1 MPTPDFVLRLR
12 EKIGHDP
19 LWMTGVTAVI
29 LDDRERILLCRRAD
43 NGAWTPI
50 TGIVDPGEQPA
61 DTAVREAEEET
72 GVRIAVEGL
81 ASVLSN
87 PPLVFPNGDRA
98 QYIDHTFACTYL
110 GGEPHP
116 ADGENTDARWFA
128 IDDLPDMSPHMLAR
142 IEAGFDDVEI
152 RRPPLDSLVHDAAS
166 AVRRVRPAPRPQGV
180 LAQRS
185 TLALAGATLP
195 LTLAARALVP
205 RLRPTLHLVARRP
218 E

>member
-1 MPTPDFVLRLR
+1 MPTPEFVLSIR
-12 EKIGHDP
+12 EKIGHDL

-142 IEAGFDDVEI
+142 IEAGLADEVSRLGAERVDYRGGLEDEDA
-152 RRPPLDSLVHDAAS
+152 PAAPLPGFIAAI
-166 AVRRVRPAPRPQGV
+166 AA
-180 LAQRS
+180 
-185 TLALAGATLP
+185 
-195 LTLAARALVP
+195 AARDRDRAWS
-205 RLRPTLHLVARRP
+205 RA
-218 E
+218 

>member
-1 MPTPDFVLRLR
+1 MPTPEFVLSIR
-12 EKIGHDP
+12 EKIGHDL

-50 TGIVDPGEQPA
+50 TGIVDPGERPA

-98 QYIDHTFACTYL
+98 QFLDLTFRCRWV
-110 GGEPHP
+110 GGRARVNDEEST
-116 ADGENTDARWFA
+116 AVRWFPL
-128 IDDLPDMSPHMLAR
+128 DDLPSMSERMHRR
-142 IEAGFDDVEI
+142 IAAALGFSGRTDFAVGGAQSREAQNGGAG
-152 RRPPLDSLVHDAAS
+152 DSGSPSGRGSEAAS
-166 AVRRVRPAPRPQGV
+166 DP
-180 LAQRS
+180 S
-185 TLALAGATLP
+185 
-195 LTLAARALVP
+195 
-205 RLRPTLHLVARRP
+205 
-218 E
+218 

>member
-12 EKIGHDP
+12 EKIGHDL

-29 LDDRERILLCRRAD
+29 LDERDRILLCRRAD

-87 PPLVFPNGDRA
+87 PPQVFVNGDRA
-98 QYIDHTFACTYL
+98 QFLDLTFRCRWV
-110 GGEPHP
+110 GGRARVNDEEST
-116 ADGENTDARWFA
+116 AVRWF
-128 IDDLPDMSPHMLAR
+128 
-142 IEAGFDDVEI
+142 
-152 RRPPLDSLVHDAAS
+152 PLDGLPEMSERMHRRIAAALGFSGRTDFAVGGAQSREAQNGGAGDSGSPSGRGSEAAS
-166 AVRRVRPAPRPQGV
+166 DP
-180 LAQRS
+180 S
-185 TLALAGATLP
+185 
-195 LTLAARALVP
+195 
-205 RLRPTLHLVARRP
+205 
-218 E
+218 